1 MGEVVCGSGCHGN
14 VAMAMIATV
23 SVVTVPSVED
33 DYVIWWPFG
42 SSVFDPRCL
51 DLSH

>member
-23 SVVTVPSVED
+23 SVVTVPSIEEC
-33 DYVIWWPFG
+33 VIWWPFFG
-42 SSVFDPRCL
+42 SSVFDPR
-51 DLSH
+51 

>member
-42 SSVFDPRCL
+42 SSVFDPR
-51 DLSH
+51 